1 MTRRC
6 WRSPDD
12 HYHLLPVH
20 LPRPSSRLRA
30 SLLAPVVALA
40 LSAAACSSA
49 TDEVAATV
57 EGTEITKTSL
67 ETELDAMEADE
78 AYRTGV
84 EQQFQAPLRGEGE
97 GTYDSRFMAR
107 LLSLRVYYELIEQ
120 ELERRELPVSD
131 EDLEGVREQA
141 VQSVGGPETFDSFPV
156 EYQDR
161 IVRQRALITKLGE
174 AVAGADVEE
183 GAAEAYYE
191 ENQEQFESRCLAHIL
206 VGTNDDPA
214 QPTGD
219 RTRPEAATRA
229 AELRAQLDAGADFTE
244 LASSDAN
251 DDTVSAAEGGSL
263 DCITRQTQFD
273 PTFLEA
279 AFAAE
284 VGEVTEPV
292 ETQFGFH
299 LILVSSAEVPP
310 FEEVEAQ
317 IQQQLAS
324 GSAGAF
330 DEVLRTTTCGS
341 DVDVASRYGSW
352 DTSSCAEGGFGSV
365 VAPEGPSTTTTA
377 LEPGVGGGG
386 AGAPEEPA
394 GTGADG

>member
-1 MTRRC
+1 
-6 WRSPDD
+6 
-12 HYHLLPVH
+12 
-20 LPRPSSRLRA
+20 
-30 SLLAPVVALA
+30 VVALA
-40 LSAAACSSA
+40 VSAAACSSA

-57 EGTEITKTSL
+57 EGTEITRTDL

-78 AYRTGV
+78 AYRSGV

-97 GTYDSRFMAR
+97 GTYDSGFMAR
-107 LLSLRVYYELIEQ
+107 LLSLRVYYELIDQ
-120 ELERRELPVSD
+120 ELERRDIPVTD
-131 EDLEGVREQA
+131 EDLEAVREEA
-141 VQSVGGPETFDSFPV
+141 VASVGGPETFDAFPA

-161 IVRQRALITKLGE
+161 LVRQRALITKLGE

-191 ENQEQFESRCLAHIL
+191 ENREQFESRCLAHIL
-206 VGTNDDPA
+206 VGTDDPE
-214 QPTGD
+214 QPTGE
-219 RTRPEAATRA
+219 RTRAEAATRA
-229 AELRAQLDAGADFTE
+229 TELRAELAAGADFTE

-284 VGEVTEPV
+284 VGQVTEPV

-310 FEEVEAQ
+310 FEEVEPQ

-341 DVDVASRYGSW
+341 DVDVASRYGTW

-377 LEPGVGGGG
+377 PGPGVGGGG
-386 AGAPEEPA
+386 APDEPA
-394 GTGADG
+394 GSGAGADG

>member
-1 MTRRC
+1 
-6 WRSPDD
+6 
-12 HYHLLPVH
+12 
-20 LPRPSSRLRA
+20 
-30 SLLAPVVALA
+30 VALA
-40 LSAAACSSA
+40 LGATACSSA

-57 EGTEITKTSL
+57 EGTEITRTSL
-67 ETELDAMEADE
+67 EAELDAMEADE

-84 EQQFQAPLRGEGE
+84 EQQFQAPLRGAGE

-107 LLSLRVYYELIEQ
+107 LLSLRVYYELIDQ
-120 ELERRELPVSD
+120 ELERRDMPVTD

-141 VQSVGGPETFDSFPV
+141 VQSVGGPETFDAFPV

-161 IVRQRALITKLGE
+161 VVRQRALITKLGE

-191 ENQEQFESRCLAHIL
+191 ENQGAVRVPVPRPTSSSAPRRPCQARPATDPSRGRRA
-206 VGTNDDPA
+206 
-214 QPTGD
+214 
-219 RTRPEAATRA
+219 RRRA
-229 AELRAQLDAGADFTE
+229 AGRARRRRRLHRARLLRRQRRHRLR
-244 LASSDAN
+244 
-251 DDTVSAAEGGSL
+251 AEGGSL

-284 VGEVTEPV
+284 VGQVTEPV

-310 FEEVEAQ
+310 FEEVEPQ

-341 DVDVASRYGSW
+341 DVDVASRYGTW

-377 LEPGVGGGG
+377 PGPGVGGGG
-386 AGAPEEPA
+386 APDEPA
-394 GTGADG
+394 GSGAGADG